1 MRRRIVVVED
11 DPLYGP
17 MLKRFHEEIDKGIF
31 DDAELI
37 VIQTLSMLKHL
48 LATNHIS
55 IIAMDL
61 TLADSRQSE
70 TIEWVGKERSS
81 LPPIYAISGDER
93 MEVRKDCIAMG
104 FCGFAIKKHVNE
116 SPNFF
121 FATLL
126 NEYFRRL
133 EHG

>member
-1 MRRRIVVVED
+1 MKRRIVVVED

-17 MLKRFHEEIDKGIF
+17 MLKRFHEEIDKGVF

-37 VIQTLSMLKHL
+37 VIQTLSMLQHL
-48 LATNHIS
+48 LDTNNIS

-61 TLADSRQSE
+61 TLADSTLND
-70 TIEWVGKERSS
+70 TIEWVGKEHAK

-93 MEVRKDCIAMG
+93 MQVRRDCIAMG

-126 NEYFRRL
+126 NEYLRRL
-133 EHG
+133 GHG